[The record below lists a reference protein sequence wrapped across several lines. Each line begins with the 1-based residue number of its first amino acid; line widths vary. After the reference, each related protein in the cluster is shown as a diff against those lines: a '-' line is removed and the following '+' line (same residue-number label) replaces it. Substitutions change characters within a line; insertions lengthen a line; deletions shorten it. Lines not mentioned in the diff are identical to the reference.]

1 MAAGFK
7 SQSGTGDEI
16 NLHKVWNLFL
26 RRWYFCLITLG
37 LAVFL
42 CKLYIRYTRPIYL
55 ATATIHIED
64 EANPTQGLGLLESLG
79 NFSSNIQSEIR
90 MLRSRSLM
98 TRALKE
104 MNVDAKYYLVGTIVT
119 AEMHRDDTPFV
130 VEYDTAGT
138 VHYNKMFSLYY
149 VGGNKY
155 RLVYEAGI
163 EPIEGIYYFGQE
175 VEINDF
181 KFRLRRRDTKRYK
194 LTSGIEYKWEA
205 IQWKSLLGRAN
216 AGLNVDQTGHMVPI
230 LKISH
235 EDEVPRFT
243 AQLVNKLLE
252 VYVEQDKEIRTQA
265 ANQQL
270 EFIRSQVDTMRQS
283 VEEAERILQ
292 NFKRD
297 NQFFGLEERFS
308 QDMEKV
314 KENEF
319 KLAEY
324 EIKARQI
331 ARLEEE
337 MRAEDQTLSFPYSL
351 EGIAEPILTDFI
363 KSYNQIVKDLITAR
377 QSYKEGHPRLEE
389 MNSQLLEFRASI
401 QTSVASLRKKVDSEV
416 NFYQGKVNESEREL
430 LSIPETQRQY
440 LSLMREYEVQE
451 KILST
456 LLEKQAEAQIAKAS
470 IVSPVR
476 IVDAALIPKNPVFPN
491 KLNVY
496 IIGSGLGFITGILL
510 ILVVGMM
517 NNRLNYREEIENI
530 SHTPIIGEVRR
541 SNLGAQNKF
550 PKLIVTENPK
560 SSLAE
565 SIRAIRTNLQFI
577 VPDKKSKT
585 IAITSTVSGEG
596 KSFIIIN
603 LAGIISMLDLKVV
616 VLDLDLRKPKLH
628 YTFDDPNTKGIST
641 YLSGQHELDEVLRD
655 TEFDNLSMITS
666 GPIPPNPA
674 ELVQSQRM
682 QDLLHRLHERFDYV
696 LIDTPPIGLVTD
708 GAVVIKQADVALY
721 VIRAEYSKPNFATF
735 PDRLVEENQIN
746 NLYIVFN
753 SVAAKGRRYGNYGYR
768 TYNYGGYY
776 SDDPDRKRRWWQ
788 FWRKHKGSGRIGK
801 LR

>member
-1 MAAGFK
+1 MQNTG
-7 SQSGTGDEI
+7 GDEI
-16 NLHKVWNLFL
+16 NLTKVWNHFR
-26 RRWYFCLITLG
+26 RRWYYCLITLG
-37 LAVFL
+37 VALLL
-42 CKLYIRYTRPIYL
+42 CKLFVRYTRPVYV
-55 ATATIHIED
+55 ATATIHIEE

-98 TRALKE
+98 MRALKE
-104 MNVDAKYYLVGTIVT
+104 MSVNAKYYLVGTIVT
-119 AEMHRDDTPFV
+119 AEMHREDTPFL
-130 VEYDTAGT
+130 VEYDTVGT
-138 VHYNKMFSLYY
+138 VNYGKMFSLYF
-149 VGGNKY
+149 VGDNKY
-155 RLVYEAGI
+155 RLSYDAGS
-163 EPIEGIYYFGQE
+163 EPVEEIYYFGQE
-175 VEINDF
+175 VEVDGF
-181 KFRLRRRDTKRYK
+181 KFRVRRRDTKRYK
-194 LTSGIEYKWEA
+194 LTSGLEYKWEA
-205 IQWKSLLGRAN
+205 IQWNSLLGRAKS
-216 AGLNVDQTGHMVPI
+216 GLSVDQTGHMVPI

-243 AQLVNKLLE
+243 AELVNMLLR

-308 QDMEKV
+308 NDMEKV
-314 KENEF
+314 KENEL
-319 KLAEY
+319 KLNEY
-324 EIKARQI
+324 ELKLRQI
-331 ARLEEE
+331 ERLKTEIEQDS
-337 MRAEDQTLSFPYSL
+337 RLLTFPYSL
-351 EGIAEPILTDFI
+351 EGLSEPILSDFI
-363 KSYNQIVKDLITAR
+363 KSYNQIVTERITAL
-377 QSYKEGHPRLEE
+377 QSYKPSHPKVREFDNQLEE
-389 MNSQLLEFRASI
+389 FRESIRQSINSLEG
-401 QTSVASLRKKVDSEV
+401 KVRSEV
-416 NFYQGKVNESEREL
+416 NFYEKRVQESEGEL

-476 IVDAALIPKNPVFPN
+476 VVDPALVPKSAVYPNQINVF
-491 KLNVY
+491 
-496 IIGSGLGFITGILL
+496 IIGSGLGFVAGILV
-510 ILVVGMM
+510 ILLTGML

-530 SHTPIIGEVRR
+530 SLTPIIGEVRK
-541 SNLGAQNKF
+541 SNVGFGNKF
-550 PKLIVTENPK
+550 PQLIVTQHPK
-560 SSLAE
+560 SSLSE

-577 VPDKKSKT
+577 VPEEKKSKT

-603 LAGIISMLDLKVV
+603 LAGIISMLDKKVV

-628 YTFDDPNTKGIST
+628 LTFEEPNDRGIST
-641 YLSGQHELDEVLRD
+641 YLSGQHELDDVLRGTFQKD
-655 TEFDNLSMITS
+655 LSIITS

-682 QDLLHRLHERFDYV
+682 QDLLDELHERFDYV

-708 GAVVIKQADVALY
+708 GAVVIKKSDVALY
-721 VIRAEYSKPNFATF
+721 VIRSEYSKPAFATV
-735 PDRLVEENQIN
+735 PDKLVEENQIK

-753 SVAAKGRRYGNYGYR
+753 SVATKGRRYGNYGYR

-776 SDDPDRKRRWWQ
+776 SDDPDRKPRWWK
-788 FWRKHKGSGRIGK
+788 FWKRSRSKPPKPAGK
-801 LR
+801 